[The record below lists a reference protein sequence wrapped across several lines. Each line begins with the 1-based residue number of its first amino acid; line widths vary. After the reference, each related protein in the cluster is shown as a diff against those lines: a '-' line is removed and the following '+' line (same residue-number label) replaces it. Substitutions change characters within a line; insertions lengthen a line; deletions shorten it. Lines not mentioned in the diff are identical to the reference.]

1 MMTLIGEYNNA
12 IDRGEIHD
20 DPLQRDVLRSFQR
33 VADALELPRRR
44 WFGKSSKDNI
54 QGLYLYGPVG
64 GGKTFLMDLFFHCVQ
79 ERRKARMHFHQFM
92 QQVDGQLRRLQ
103 GRVDPLKVIAQN
115 WAKKTRLLCLDEFL
129 VQDIAT
135 AMILAELIKYL
146 LAEGIVLVMTS
157 NTAPDNLYLN
167 GLQRG
172 RFIPAIDLIKQ
183 HCEVIDLTER
193 RDYRLGRV
201 PLETA
206 YLYPLNEKT
215 DAMMAMQFC
224 QLVNGQVTHPVLSV
238 QGRDIPAKECS
249 EQVVWFD
256 FDVICQLPRSQL
268 DYLEI
273 AQRFHTIFVS
283 GVPVLTAQDT
293 VKALLLTHFIDV
305 MYDNKVRVIIS
316 AAAPID
322 ELYLE
327 GEVFV
332 AFQRTRSRLQEMQS
346 VDYLK

>member
-1 MMTLIGEYNNA
+1 MTLTDEYDAA
-12 IDRGEIHD
+12 IARGEIQD
-20 DPLQRDVLRSFQR
+20 DPLQRGVLTSFQR
-33 VADALELPRRR
+33 VAESLNRPRHFWFRR
-44 WFGKSSKDNI
+44 LSKETI

-64 GGKTFLMDLFFHCVQ
+64 GGKTFLMDLFYHHVQ
-79 ERRKARMHFHQFM
+79 DRHKSRMHFHQFM

-103 GRVDPLKVIAQN
+103 GHSDPLKVIAKN
-115 WAKKTRLLCLDEFL
+115 LAKKTRLLCLDEFL

-135 AMILAELIKYL
+135 AMILAELIKL
-146 LAEGIVLVMTS
+146 MFAEGVVLVMTS

-167 GLQRG
+167 GLQRV
-172 RFIPAIDLIKQ
+172 RFLPAIALIKQ

-193 RDYRLGRV
+193 RDYRLGRA

-206 YLYPLNEKT
+206 YLYPLNEKN
-215 DAMMAMQFC
+215 DAIMVSQFNT
-224 QLVNGQVTHPVLSV
+224 LVKGRADERILSV
-238 QGRDIPAKECS
+238 QGRDIPTIQCS
-249 EQVVWFD
+249 ELVAWFE

-283 GVPVLTAQDT
+283 HVPVLTAQDT

-305 MYDNKVRVIIS
+305 MYDSKVRVILS

-327 GEVFV
+327 GEVYV

-346 VDYLK
+346 IDYLK